1 MQFARARTFC
11 LRAEMYA
18 REHGVLF
25 RTELDFMLAGT
36 SVPTAPVHLVMR
48 FVAADACYLSTTQTV
63 TPDGGRGGDI
73 TSCRSGWKKM
83 AQRNPQNLLSEIHEQ
98 MTYLPT
104 DLITY
109 RLTDQP
115 RKKER
120 PNDRLTRPTK

>member
-1 MQFARARTFC
+1 MQFARACTFC

-18 REHGVLF
+18 REHGVSF

-63 TPDGGRGGDI
+63 TPDWGKRGGYYVVQV
-73 TSCRSGWKKM
+73 WVEKKWL
-83 AQRNPQNLLSEIHEQ
+83 RGIRKTFLSEIHEQ

-115 RKKER
+115 RKK
-120 PNDRLTRPTK
+120 NDQTTD